1 MQPQAA
7 KGFFKSFAVT
17 TQQDSASRRK
27 LAKRNPFYCFKA
39 PIGTTKMPFL
49 SLYAKDPVPV
59 NTILNE
65 GDFILSVSIFSESFV
80 KVLIPSAIR
89 FSETVN

>member
-27 LAKRNPFYCFKA
+27 LAKRNPA
-39 PIGTTKMPFL
+39 VGQFL
-49 SLYAKDPVPV
+49 
-59 NTILNE
+59 
-65 GDFILSVSIFSESFV
+65 
-80 KVLIPSAIR
+80 IR
-89 FSETVN
+89 QLANFQSGSWPTLHLEAEHIKN